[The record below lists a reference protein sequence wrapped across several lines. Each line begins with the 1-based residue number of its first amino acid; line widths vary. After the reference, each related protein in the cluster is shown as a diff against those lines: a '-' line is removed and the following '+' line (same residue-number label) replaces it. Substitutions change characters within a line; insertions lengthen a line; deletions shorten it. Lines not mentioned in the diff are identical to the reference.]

1 MTTNRVT
8 PIVLNGPKFNL
19 RPFLVEQ
26 VSDLYV
32 SWLNDPEVNRF
43 LEVRFVKQT
52 IELARKYVHMMN
64 YGVEA
69 YMWAI
74 YPNGVNAPV
83 GTATLR
89 NIDRNHSSG
98 GIGLMIGDK
107 NYWGSDCAMEAI
119 RLVIDHAFDALGLRR
134 LAEETSGPNHSINF
148 TLKRLG
154 FTFEGKM
161 RQASVTGPG
170 EYCDGYRWGL
180 LVDEWNAKKEQH
192 AAKGPD
198 NVT

>member
-1 MTTNRVT
+1 MELT
-8 PIVLNGPKFNL
+8 GAKFSL
-19 RPFLVEQ
+19 RPFLVEH
-26 VSDLYV
+26 VSNLYV
-32 SWLNDPEVNRF
+32 GWLNDSEVNRF
-43 LEVRFVKQT
+43 LEVRFVRQT
-52 IELARKYVHMMN
+52 IESASKYVHTMN
-64 YGVEA
+64 HGVEA

-74 YPNGVNAPV
+74 YPNGGDAPV

-89 NIDRNHSSG
+89 NIDRNHGSG

-107 NYWGSDCAMEAI
+107 EYWGSDCAMEAMS
-119 RLVIDHAFDALGLRR
+119 LVTDFAFETLGLRR

-161 RQASVTGPG
+161 RQASVIGQG

-180 LVDEWNAKKEQH
+180 LVDEWRAKKQEQ
-192 AAKGPD
+192 AAKEAG
-198 NVT
+198 NVS